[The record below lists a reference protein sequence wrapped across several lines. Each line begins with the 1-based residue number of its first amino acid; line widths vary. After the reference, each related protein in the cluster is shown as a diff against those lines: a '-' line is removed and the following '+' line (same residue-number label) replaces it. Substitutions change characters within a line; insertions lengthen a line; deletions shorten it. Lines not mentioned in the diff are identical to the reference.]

1 MFLALRLAP
10 PCNSVEMLSRE
21 ALCKSQPAKLTT
33 VSRLSP
39 PKPTTSFPFSPRAI
53 TQVLREK
60 PSSLASATLAV
71 GGWRKNVLANLD
83 GSRRSC
89 TRSVPGGGPVGRIS
103 AVTTDAASAIAAALY
118 RSSAAIAHGRKIG
131 TTAAPPAHLRSAVIR
146 WSTGCATGINGF
158 LRQNR

>member
-71 GGWRKNVLANLD
+71 GGRRKNVLANLD
-83 GSRRSC
+83 GSRKSC
-89 TRSVPGGGPVGRIS
+89 TRVGARAGPVSRIR
-103 AVTTDAASAIAAALY
+103 AVTTDAASKIAIALY
-118 RSSAAIAHGRKIG
+118 RSPAAIAHGRKIG